1 MNLNLKIK
9 KISLHGADYLKATMK
24 GESCSGQ
31 LVTSSKARVH
41 WEHTG
46 HRLNQILSMKVTG
59 FSLHVAATTAAEQ
72 RNLGYKRAHRCRS
85 HMLHL
90 TALRIHT
97 CFTWD
102 YQWGGIK
109 GKAANPESLILIGLC
124 KAFMSVLLSNLQNAL
139 LLYQLH
145 VTSVLSLVMSLHK
158 ADPDKKVLLPL
169 NKHICKCLQL
179 NQNKPNTLSLLRC

>member
-1 MNLNLKIK
+1 MERSNNEK
-9 KISLHGADYLKATMK
+9 
-24 GESCSGQ
+24 SCSEQ
-31 LVTSSKARVH
+31 LVTSTKARVH

-59 FSLHVAATTAAEQ
+59 FSLHVAATTAAKQ

-90 TALRIHT
+90 TAPRIHT

-109 GKAANPESLILIGLC
+109 GKAANPQSLVLIGSC
-124 KAFMSVLLSNLQNAL
+124 KAFMSVFVVQVFLWMIFLKWILCHLENAQ
-139 LLYQLH
+139 LLYR
-145 VTSVLSLVMSLHK
+145 
-158 ADPDKKVLLPL
+158 LP
-169 NKHICKCLQL
+169 CCLW
-179 NQNKPNTLSLLRC
+179 RCQSWSRQKRYFYL

>member
-24 GESCSGQ
+24 GESCSEQ
-31 LVTSSKARVH
+31 LVSSSEARVH
-41 WEHTG
+41 WEQTG

-59 FSLHVAATTAAEQ
+59 ISLHVAATTAAKQ
-72 RNLGYKRAHRCRS
+72 RNLGYKRARRCRS

-90 TALRIHT
+90 TAPRIHT

-124 KAFMSVLLSNLQNAL
+124 KAFMSAL
-139 LLYQLH
+139 LFRY
-145 VTSVLSLVMSLHK
+145 SCEWSLWNWFYAVYKMHYYY
-158 ADPDKKVLLPL
+158 
-169 NKHICKCLQL
+169 IGYMW
-179 NQNKPNTLSLLRC
+179 LLRCLGWCLCTKLIQKKRYFYL